1 MRLSDTTKSSRQR
14 GASLV
19 EFCFT
24 IPVLLLVAGSTVD
37 LSRYMR
43 FLQVTT
49 FVSQET
55 AEQIY
60 RKCSDITIYN
70 PADIN
75 TIYIYNPADINTTSL
90 PINTALTESAITSCV
105 ERVQLGAQELL
116 NASVGRAAVSSK
128 VFRWKITDTSSK
140 SCGSVTTLSSA
151 NVSVMYAKADVDC
164 DDAENEDLNTP
175 EATPASESPNDNS
188 KSKKSS
194 IIRRDDD
201 EKKYQKSRSKL
212 EDNEKLALEDDGV
225 DLQSTGIYQTKSTSG
240 AQKLLVS
247 PPTLCQKN
255 RVATVE
261 VAYDFEPIVK
271 FLPHMMIKLN
281 TDGSQRETTA
291 L

>member
-60 RKCSDITIYN
+60 RQCSDITVYN
-70 PADIN
+70 PPDI
-75 TIYIYNPADINTTSL
+75 TTTSL
-90 PINTALTESAITSCV
+90 SIDAVSTQSAINSCV
-105 ERVQLGAQELL
+105 VQVQQRAQQLL
-116 NASVGRAAVSSK
+116 NTSLGRAAVSSK
-128 VFRWKITDTSSK
+128 VFRWQMSQTSP
-140 SCGSVTTLSSA
+140 SCTTPLSNSD
-151 NVSVMYAKADVDC
+151 VSVMSATA
-164 DDAENEDLNTP
+164 NLSGIGLN
-175 EATPASESPNDNS
+175 ATINIANLN
-188 KSKKSS
+188 
-194 IIRRDDD
+194 
-201 EKKYQKSRSKL
+201 
-212 EDNEKLALEDDGV
+212 LAGIQ
-225 DLQSTGIYQTKSTSG
+225 LQTDGIYQTISPSG
-240 AQKLLVS
+240 AQRLLVS
-247 PPTLCQKN
+247 LSTLCQKN

>member
-60 RKCSDITIYN
+60 RKCSDIT
-70 PADIN
+70 
-75 TIYIYNPADINTTSL
+75 IYNPADINTTSL